1 MWFKNYLS
9 GRSQIVEINGCKSE
23 ALSLDIYVIQ
33 GSILGPILFLCYIND
48 FYSATTLFS
57 VLFADDTAG
66 FGQGKN
72 LKDLTVYVNGELKKI
87 ANWFRS
93 NKMAVNTSKTKYI
106 VFRTRGKRIEPDDC
120 RLVFNNNEIG

>member
-1 MWFKNYLS
+1 MDPRIRIS
-9 GRSQIVEINGCKSE
+9 
-23 ALSLDIYVIQ
+23 
-33 GSILGPILFLCYIND
+33 
-48 FYSATTLFS
+48 T
-57 VLFADDTAG
+57 G

-120 RLVFNNNEIG
+120 RLVFNNNEIGQAEDLSLIAEITRVHNEGEERSFKLLGVLLDEYRTSHLMPM